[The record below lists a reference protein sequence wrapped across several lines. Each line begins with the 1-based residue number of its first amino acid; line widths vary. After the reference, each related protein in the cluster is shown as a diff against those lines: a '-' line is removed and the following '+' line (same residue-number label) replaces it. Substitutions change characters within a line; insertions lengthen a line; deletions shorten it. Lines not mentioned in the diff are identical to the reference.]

1 LIRLK
6 ASITMGQLWSVLE
19 RLWVGKDGLEVDVSD
34 SVLTTIKKALKYGDR
49 MEIRKDSPPY
59 IYQTVQSVTFPED
72 NTEAN
77 AKVNFN
83 EFSLLGLEI
92 STMIHVVGTKKQIA
106 KEIASVAKDKV
117 SQKLETKL
125 QDLEKSNNKLFLAA
139 KGVGS
144 APKEGAS
151 KLAASENKIALAA
164 KGIGSR
170 AKERTARLTERVK
183 NKKDSNPGEDS
194 LDVINTT
201 EDSVEEAD
209 DTEITQDTL
218 MTVVINVTKDLRI
231 ADDVQVQIVEIKTDG
246 PFGRV
251 LEKEA
256 IQKKIT
262 EVLSKKISAAISKK
276 IDEKLKQKG
285 FR

>member
-1 LIRLK
+1 
-6 ASITMGQLWSVLE
+6 MGQLWSVLE

-72 NTEAN
+72 DTEAN

-92 STMIHVVGTKKQIA
+92 STLIHVVGTKKQIA
-106 KEIASVAKDKV
+106 KEIASAAKNKA

-125 QDLEKSNNKLFLAA
+125 QDLEKSDNKLFLAA

-144 APKEGAS
+144 AAKEGAS
-151 KLAASENKIALAA
+151 KLADSR
-164 KGIGSR
+164 IGSL

-194 LDVINTT
+194 LDDINTT

-218 MTVVINVTKDLRI
+218 MTVVINVTKDLQN
-231 ADDVQVQIVEIKTDG
+231 ADDIQVQIVEIKTDG

-251 LEKEA
+251 LETKA

>member
-1 LIRLK
+1 
-6 ASITMGQLWSVLE
+6 MGQLWSVHEKLC
-19 RLWVGKDGLEVDVSD
+19 VGKDGLEVDVSD

-49 MEIRKDSPPY
+49 MVIRKDSPPF
-59 IYQTVQSVTFPED
+59 IYQTVQSVTFPTD
-72 NTEAN
+72 DTEAN

-83 EFSLLGLEI
+83 EFSLLGLQI
-92 STMIHVVGTKKQIA
+92 STLIHVVGTKKQIA
-106 KEIASVAKDKV
+106 KEIASVAKDKA

-125 QDLEKSNNKLFLAA
+125 QDLEESNNKLFLAA

-144 APKEGAS
+144 AAKEGAS
-151 KLAASENKIALAA
+151 KLANHKIALAA
-164 KGIGSR
+164 KGIGSL
-170 AKERTARLTERVK
+170 AKERTAQLTEGVK
-183 NKKDSNPGEDS
+183 NKIGSNPGEDS
-194 LDVINTT
+194 LDDVNTT
-201 EDSVEEAD
+201 EDSTEEAD

-218 MTVVINVTKDLRI
+218 MKVVINVTKDLRI

-251 LEKEA
+251 LETQA
-256 IQKKIT
+256 IQKKVT